1 MKKFLL
7 GSVAIAG
14 LLNFANAEFDIY
26 GHFGVYGESNL
37 DNKRS
42 DYAGLSASVGFNA
55 LFGDGF
61 AVGLGGWAAIPIY
74 EDTKKFADN
83 IYKDTFVLSEAY
95 FSYSSDPFSIAI
107 GRYNT
112 NEMGYEWFSGHN
124 EGASISFGIGNF
136 MDIWAMYS
144 YEQAFQFQR
153 FNRET
158 ASQINA
164 LWNYKRHMH
173 VDKEHLGAAGVDI
186 FIGDVF
192 TISPYAFFV
201 TDSFFAPGVTL
212 DLLLGDKTDL
222 YSQTQF
228 KYTYYDSIGPKMNRI
243 GDGQL
248 FLIDQEFGYDWFRIG
263 GGYYKTTGN
272 GVGGLTYYG
281 DRSRF
286 YGGMVGANFYNKAS
300 GSYFN
305 GKQSTWYAFTGARHD
320 VFKFDLLY
328 AGGGYKELSALF
340 SITLFKHLDFGAGYI
355 DLADIG
361 NNKRNYLTGF
371 VKAIW

>member
-1 MKKFLL
+1 MKKNLL

-14 LLNFANAEFDIY
+14 LLSCAQAQFDVY
-26 GHFGVYGESNL
+26 GHFGVYGETNL
-37 DNKRS
+37 DYKNS

-55 LFGDGF
+55 FFGDGF

-74 EDTKKFADN
+74 ENTKKFADN

-95 FSYSSDPFSIAI
+95 FSYDSEPFSIAL
-107 GRYNT
+107 GRYDT
-112 NEMGYEWFSGHN
+112 NAMGYEWFSGHN
-124 EGASISFGIGNF
+124 EGVSMKIGIGNF

-153 FNRET
+153 VNRET

-164 LWNYKRHMH
+164 LWNYKRHAN
-173 VDKEHLGAAGVDI
+173 KEHLGAAGIDI
-186 FIGDVF
+186 FIGNIF
-192 TISPYAFFV
+192 TISPYMFFV
-201 TDSFFAPGVTL
+201 TDSFVAPGITL

-228 KYTYYDSIGPKMNRI
+228 KYTYYDSIRNKTNNFGN
-243 GDGQL
+243 GQL
-248 FLIDQEFGYDWFRIG
+248 FLVDQEFGYDWFKIG
-263 GGYYKTTGN
+263 GGYYQTTGN

-281 DRSRF
+281 DSSRF
-286 YGGMVGANFYNKAS
+286 YGGMVGVNFYNKAS
-300 GSYFN
+300 GSYFS
-305 GKQSTWYAFTGARHD
+305 GKQSTWYAFTGARHNM
-320 VFKFDLLY
+320 FKFDVLY
-328 AGGGYKELSALF
+328 AGGDYNELSALF
-340 SITLFKHLDFGAGYI
+340 SLTLFNHLDFGAGYI
-355 DLADIG
+355 DLADIE